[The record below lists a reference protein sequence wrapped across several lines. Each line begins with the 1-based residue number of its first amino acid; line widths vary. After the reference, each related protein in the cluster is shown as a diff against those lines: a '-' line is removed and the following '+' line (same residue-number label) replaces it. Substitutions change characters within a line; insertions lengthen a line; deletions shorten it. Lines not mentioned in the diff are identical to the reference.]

1 MTTIGSKYTLMP
13 SVESVGL
20 HGEVRRASHI
30 DTNIDTQYII
40 KMYDGQKLAK
50 HPELHERVLREISC
64 GSCDHPN
71 IAGICDVLDSN
82 GTTCI
87 VMPYEEQCDILSY
100 VSRFGYFSE
109 NDARVLFQQLVSVA
123 TFCGEHNLAHCF
135 TTDNISISGARDGTP
150 RIRLYNNAMCDSQD
164 VSTQGLQFRAPED
177 MDAQIHVCD
186 VNTMS
191 WLCGVLLYVL
201 VTGRVPFHSQSRRV
215 LRQKILTEP
224 LEIPNQTSVLLTDLL
239 AELLEKNP
247 RYRCCLDSIAK
258 HGWFTQGV
266 FCASGDDSCFF
277 GEPSIAES
285 TTMTMLEDDW
295 KMALEKREGIH
306 DPLRGSCTFV
316 DRNDN
321 TSSIPA
327 MRRSKFALAQVPT
340 HISGA
345 LVGIG
350 LETQRI
356 ERTEA
361 FAEEKALQRLTEKKL
376 WTFADSD
383 DKSLGRRHEKAYARS
398 VELGHTA
405 LSQLNG
411 VNREEIVWDNRGV
424 KAEIDLS
431 KWRNSRPTQSRD
443 SPYRGSAASRC
454 QTLGANSSRCDSLE
468 NAKVS
473 FSQQSCSSSRDRKEF
488 HVNLKPQAQRRD
500 AHADESQNRRL
511 SRRIGARVGL
521 SARAE
526 ARPDAGAGARP
537 EFEAK
542 TGASAGAGLE
552 AGGIH
557 LQTWLSGQLVPN
569 SKSTTWAL
577 ENERAPGRLLGSA
590 GIEHDRAAGIEEDP
604 GSYRCGFSRAGKE
617 SESDGFRRLCK
628 NAMSAAGRLCRRRT
642 RR

>member
-1 MTTIGSKYTLMP
+1 MTTIGSKYALMP
-13 SVESVGL
+13 SVECVGL
-20 HGEVRRASHI
+20 HGEVRRAFHI
-30 DTNIDTQYII
+30 DTTIDTQYII

-71 IAGICDVLDSN
+71 IAGICDVLESN

-87 VMPYEEQCDILSY
+87 VMPYEEHCDIVSY
-100 VSRFGYFSE
+100 VSKFGFFSE

-123 TFCGEHNLAHCF
+123 TFCVEHNLAHCF
-135 TTDNISISGARDGTP
+135 TTDNISITGARDGTP
-150 RIRLYNNAMCDSQD
+150 KIRLYNNAMYDSQD

-177 MDAQIHVCD
+177 VDAQIHVCD

-201 VTGRVPFHSQSRRV
+201 VTGRLPFHSQSRRV

-295 KMALEKREGIH
+295 KMALETREGI
-306 DPLRGSCTFV
+306 LRGSCTFV
-316 DRNDN
+316 DRNDKA
-321 TSSIPA
+321 SSIPA
-327 MRRSKFALAQVPT
+327 VRSSKFALAQVPT

-350 LETQRI
+350 LETQRV
-356 ERTEA
+356 EKTEA
-361 FAEEKALQRLTEKKL
+361 IAEGKTLQRLAEKPL
-376 WTFADSD
+376 WTFADSE
-383 DKSLGRRHEKAYARS
+383 DKILGRRREEAYARS

-411 VNREEIVWDNRGV
+411 VYREEGVWDNKGV

-431 KWRNSRPTQSRD
+431 KWRNSRPTKSRD
-443 SPYRGSAASRC
+443 VPYRDSDASRY
-454 QTLGANSSRCDSLE
+454 QALGANSSRWGLLQ
-468 NAKVS
+468 NTKVS
-473 FSQQSCSSSRDRKEF
+473 FSQKSSSSSRDRKEV
-488 HVNLKPQAQRRD
+488 HANLKPQAQKRD
-500 AHADESQNRRL
+500 AHADENQNRRL
-511 SRRIGARVGL
+511 SRRNGARVGL
-521 SARAE
+521 GAGAE
-526 ARPDAGAGARP
+526 ARPGAGAGARP
-537 EFEAK
+537 EAESKA
-542 TGASAGAGLE
+542 GASVGAGVE
-552 AGGIH
+552 AGGIK
-557 LQTWLSGQLVPN
+557 LQTWPGGQLVLN

-590 GIEHDRAAGIEEDP
+590 GIAHDRAAGIEEDP
-604 GSYRCGFSRAGKE
+604 GSYRCGYSRAEKE
-617 SESDGFRRLCK
+617 SGSEGFRRIFK
-628 NAMSAAGRLCRRRT
+628 NAVSAAGRLRRRLG